1 MRTGLIAQKEGMTR
15 VFDDQGRHVPVT
27 VLRVD
32 NCQVVAVRSK
42 EKEGY
47 VAVQLGAGV
56 AKVKNVSK
64 AMRGHYAK
72 NKVEPKKK
80 LVEFR
85 VTEENL
91 IDVGAELGANHFVV
105 GQFVDVQGKTIGKG
119 FSGGMK
125 RWGFGGLRASHG
137 VSVSHRSIGSTGCAQ
152 DPGRVWKGKKMP
164 GHFGVETVTTQSL
177 KVVGIYPDDGLI
189 LVEGCVPGH
198 DQGWVTIRDAVK
210 IKPHADLP
218 KPAGLKQ
225 KAGAQAAPQ
234 AAAEEA
240 PAAEA
245 AAPAAE
251 EQKE

>member
-27 VLRVD
+27 VLRVE
-32 NCQVVAVRSK
+32 NCQVVAVRSE

-47 VAVQLGAGV
+47 TAVQLGAGN

-64 AMRGHYAK
+64 SMRGHFAK

-85 VTEENL
+85 VSKDNL
-91 IDVGAELGANHFVV
+91 LEIGAELGVNHFVV

-137 VSVSHRSIGSTGCAQ
+137 VSVSHRSIGSTGCSQ

-164 GHFGVETVTTQSL
+164 GQFGNETVTTQSL
-177 KVVGIYPDDGLI
+177 KVVAVYPDQGLL

-198 DQGWVTIRDAVK
+198 DQGWVTVCDAVK
-210 IKPHADLP
+210 KAAPKDLP

-225 KAGAQAAPQ
+225 KAGAEPAAAPV
-234 AAAEEA
+234 AE
-240 PAAEA
+240 
-245 AAPAAE
+245 AAPAAQ

>member
-15 VFDDQGRHVPVT
+15 VFDDQGRHIPVT

-32 NCQVVAVRSK
+32 NCQVVAVRSE
-42 EKEGY
+42 EKDGY
-47 VAVQLGAGV
+47 VALQLGAGV

-64 AMRGHYAK
+64 SMRGHYAK

-85 VTEENL
+85 VDQAGLVE
-91 IDVGAELGANHFVV
+91 VGAEIGANHFIV

-119 FSGGMK
+119 YAGGMK

-152 DPGRVWKGKKMP
+152 DPGRVWKNKKMP
-164 GHFGVETVTTQSL
+164 GQFGNETVTTQNL
-177 KVVGIYPDDGLI
+177 KVVGIYPEEGLI
-189 LVEGCVPGH
+189 LVKGAVPGH
-198 DQGWVTIRDAVK
+198 DQGWVVIKDAVK
-210 IKPHADLP
+210 KAAPADLP
-218 KPAGLKQ
+218 LPAGLKQ
-225 KAGAQAAPQ
+225 KAGAA
-234 AAAEEA
+234 A

-245 AAPAAE
+245 PAADAAPAE
-251 EQKE
+251 EVKE

>member
-32 NCQVVAVRSK
+32 NCQVVAIRSE

-47 VAVQLGAGV
+47 TAVQLGAGV

-80 LVEFR
+80 LMEFR
-85 VTEENL
+85 VSQDNVLE
-91 IDVGAELGANHFVV
+91 VGAEIGANHFVV

-164 GHFGVETVTTQSL
+164 GQFGNETVTTQSM
-177 KVVGIYPDDGLI
+177 KVVGIYPEEGLI

-198 DQGWVTIRDAVK
+198 DQGWVVVKDAVK
-210 IKPHADLP
+210 KKPHADLP
-218 KPAGLKQ
+218 YPAGLKQ
-225 KAGAQAAPQ
+225 KAGAAAP
-234 AAAEEA
+234 AAEAQEA
-240 PAAEA
+240 PAAEEV
-245 AAPAAE
+245 APAE
-251 EQKE
+251 EVKE

>member
-15 VFDDQGRHVPVT
+15 VFDDQGRHIPVT

-32 NCQVVAVRSK
+32 NCQVVAVRSE
-42 EKEGY
+42 EKDGY
-47 VAVQLGAGV
+47 VALQLGAGV

-64 AMRGHYAK
+64 SMRGHYAK

-85 VTEENL
+85 VDQAGLVE
-91 IDVGAELGANHFVV
+91 VGAEIGANHFIV

-119 FSGGMK
+119 YAGGMK

-152 DPGRVWKGKKMP
+152 DPGRVWKNKKMP
-164 GHFGVETVTTQSL
+164 GQFGNETVTTQNL
-177 KVVGIYPDDGLI
+177 KVVGIYPEEGLI
-189 LVEGCVPGH
+189 LVKGAVPGH
-198 DQGWVTIRDAVK
+198 DQGWVVIKDAVK
-210 IKPHADLP
+210 KAAPADLP
-218 KPAGLKQ
+218 MPAGLKQ
-225 KAGAQAAPQ
+225 KAGSAAP
-234 AAAEEA
+234 AAAAQEA

-245 AAPAAE
+245 APAE
-251 EQKE
+251 DVKE

>member
-15 VFDDQGRHVPVT
+15 VFDDQGRHIPVT
-27 VLRVD
+27 VLRVES
-32 NCQVVAVRSK
+32 CQVVAVRSE

-47 VAVQLGAGV
+47 TAVQLGAGV

-64 AMRGHYAK
+64 SMRGHYAK

-85 VTEENL
+85 VTKENL
-91 IDVGAELGANHFVV
+91 IEVGAEIGANHFVV

-152 DPGRVWKGKKMP
+152 DPGRVWKNKKMA
-164 GHFGVETVTTQSL
+164 GQFGNETVTTQSL
-177 KVVGIYPDDGLI
+177 KVVGVYPAEGLI
-189 LVEGCVPGH
+189 LVEGAVPGH
-198 DQGWVTIRDAVK
+198 DQGWVVVKDAVK
-210 IKPHADLP
+210 KKPHADRP
-218 KPAGLKQ
+218 FPAGLKSN
-225 KAGAQAAPQ
+225 AGASAAP
-234 AAAEEA
+234 AAEAQEA

-245 AAPAAE
+245 AVPAE
-251 EQKE
+251 EVKE